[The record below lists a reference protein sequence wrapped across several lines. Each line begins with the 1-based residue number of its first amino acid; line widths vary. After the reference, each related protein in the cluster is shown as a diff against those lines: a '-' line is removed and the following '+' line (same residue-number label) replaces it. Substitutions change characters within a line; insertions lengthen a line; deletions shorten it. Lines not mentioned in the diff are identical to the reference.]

1 VSAARSPG
9 PTNPKSP
16 KSSADPELKNPGKMP
31 EGSWHTYKRL
41 LRYVK
46 PFWIAFTLAIIGNV
60 IYAAA
65 STGMAAA
72 MEYVIKAIENP
83 TEQNRLILT
92 LLIVGVFA
100 FRGLGTFLSQ
110 YFISYVG
117 RNVINALR
125 TDVFDRMLT
134 LPSRYFDDNAAGRL
148 VSKLTFNVEQVAEA
162 ATDAI
167 TITFREG
174 LTIVGLLGYM
184 LYTNWKLTLV
194 FLAVGPLIGA
204 VVSYA
209 SKRFRKISKRI
220 QGSMGDITHVAS
232 ESISG
237 YRVVRT
243 FGGEDF
249 ERKRFQKVS
258 EGNLKQSLKMSST
271 QAISVP
277 VIQVLV
283 AIAIAALV
291 WTMLSPTIRGE
302 MSTGQLVAFITAA
315 TTMAK
320 PIRQVT
326 SVHSKI
332 QKGLAAAYDVFET
345 LDERPEPDFGT
356 FAPQRVKGD
365 IEFRNVGFSYRDQL
379 DKVLDNIS
387 LTVPAGQSVA
397 LVGRSGSGKS
407 TLVSLLPRFYDYTD
421 GEIRID
427 GHLLED
433 FTLQALRAQIAL
445 VTQSVVLF
453 NDTIAANIAY
463 GALRDCSPEAIREAA
478 GKAHALEFIDRMP
491 EGLNTMIGDNGVML
505 SGGQRQRLAIAR
517 ALLKDAPILILDEAT
532 SALDTE
538 SERYIQNAMETV
550 MKGRTT
556 LVIAHR
562 LSTIENADR
571 ILVMDNG
578 RIVESGRHQELLDQG
593 GAYAQLHQM
602 QFSEHA

>member
-1 VSAARSPG
+1 
-9 PTNPKSP
+9 
-16 KSSADPELKNPGKMP
+16 M
-31 EGSWHTYKRL
+31 TYKRL
-41 LRYVK
+41 LAYVK
-46 PFWIAFTLAIIGNV
+46 PFWLAFALAVVGNV
-60 IYAAA
+60 IYAGA

-72 MEYVIKAIENP
+72 MEYVIAAIENP
-83 TEQNRLILT
+83 TEGNRLLLT
-92 LLIVGVFA
+92 LVIVGVFA
-100 FRGLGTFLSQ
+100 LRGVGTFMSQ
-110 YFISYVG
+110 YFINYVG
-117 RNVINALR
+117 RQVINALR
-125 TDVFDRMLT
+125 NDVFDRLLT

-162 ATDAI
+162 TTNAV
-167 TITFREG
+167 TISLREG
-174 LTIVGLLGYM
+174 LTIVGLLSFM
-184 LYTNWKLTLV
+184 LYTNWKLTLI
-194 FLAVGPLIGA
+194 FLAVGPIIGA

-209 SKRFRKISKRI
+209 SKRFRRISKRI

-243 FGGEDF
+243 FGGEDYEQQRF
-249 ERKRFQKVS
+249 REVNER
-258 EGNLKQSLKMSST
+258 NLKQSLKMAST

-291 WTMLSPTIRGE
+291 WTMLAPEIRGG
-302 MSTGQLVAFITAA
+302 MTTGQLVAFITAA

-326 SVHSKI
+326 SVHAKI
-332 QKGLAAAYDVFET
+332 QKGVAAAYDVFET
-345 LDERPEPDFGT
+345 IDETPEKDPGT
-356 FAPQRVKGD
+356 YAPERVKGTIRFED
-365 IEFRNVGFSYRDQL
+365 VSFRYRDQL
-379 DKVLDNIS
+379 DNVLEGIS
-387 LTVPAGQSVA
+387 IEIPAGQSVA

-407 TLVSLLPRFYDYTD
+407 TLVSLLPRFYEFTGGDIAIDDRSLRDYS
-421 GEIRID
+421 
-427 GHLLED
+427 LK
-433 FTLQALRAQIAL
+433 ALRAQIAL
-445 VTQSVVLF
+445 VTQNVVLF

-463 GALRDCSPEAIREAA
+463 GALRDCSREEIQQAA
-478 GKAHALEFIDRMP
+478 AKAHALEFIERMP
-491 EGLNTMIGDNGVML
+491 DGLDTMIGDNGVML

-538 SERYIQNAMETV
+538 SERHIQEALETV

-562 LSTIENADR
+562 LSTIETADR

-578 RIVESGRHQELLDQG
+578 RIVESGRHDELLSAG

-602 QFSEHA
+602 QFSEQG

>member
-1 VSAARSPG
+1 MSQAVPPPEPQAVKPG
-9 PTNPKSP
+9 
-16 KSSADPELKNPGKMP
+16 E
-31 EGSWHTYKRL
+31 SWETYKRL
-41 LRYVK
+41 LAYVK
-46 PFWIAFTLAIIGNV
+46 PFWLAFSLAVVGNI

-72 MEYVIKAIENP
+72 MEYVIAAIENP
-83 TEQNRLILT
+83 TEQNRILLTALIIGMFT
-92 LLIVGVFA
+92 
-100 FRGLGTFLSQ
+100 FRGIGTFLSQ

-117 RNVINALR
+117 RQVINSLR
-125 TDVFDRMLT
+125 TDVFNRLMT
-134 LPSRYFDDNAAGRL
+134 LPSRYFDENAAGRL

-162 ATDAI
+162 TTNAV
-167 TITFREG
+167 TITLREG
-174 LTIVGLLGYM
+174 LTIVGLLSFM
-184 LYTNWKLTLV
+184 LYTNWKLTLI

-209 SKRFRKISKRI
+209 SKRFRKISERI

-232 ESISG
+232 ESITG

-243 FGGEDF
+243 FGGVEY
-249 ERKRFQKVS
+249 EKQRFQKVNDR
-258 EGNLKQSLKMSST
+258 NLKQSLKMAST

-277 VIQVLV
+277 VIQTLV
-283 AIAIAALV
+283 AVAIAALV
-291 WTMLSPTIRGE
+291 WTMLSPEIRGE

-326 SVHSKI
+326 SVHAQI
-332 QKGLAAAYDVFET
+332 QKGVAAAYDVFET
-345 LDERPEPDFGT
+345 IDEAPEQDPGT
-356 FAPQRVKGD
+356 FSPDRVEGN
-365 IEFRNVGFSYRDQL
+365 IEFEDVAFRYRDQL
-379 DKVLDNIS
+379 DNVLEGIS
-387 LTVPAGQSVA
+387 IDIPAGQSVA

-407 TLVSLLPRFYDYTD
+407 TLVSLLPRFYEYTGGD
-421 GEIRID
+421 IRID
-427 GHLLED
+427 GRSLKD
-433 FTLQALRAQIAL
+433 FSLKALRSQIAL
-445 VTQSVVLF
+445 VTQNVVLF

-463 GALRDCSPEAIREAA
+463 GALRDCSREDIREAA
-478 GKAHALEFIDRMP
+478 AKAHALEFIDRMP
-491 EGLNTMIGDNGVML
+491 EGLDTMIGDNGVML

-538 SERYIQNAMETV
+538 SERHIQKALETV
-550 MKGRTT
+550 IQGRTT

-562 LSTIENADR
+562 LSTIESADR

-578 RIVESGRHQELLDQG
+578 RIVESGRHEELLAQK

-602 QFSEHA
+602 QFSEHS

>member
-1 VSAARSPG
+1 MINERPEPLQAP
-9 PTNPKSP
+9 PT
-16 KSSADPELKNPGKMP
+16 
-31 EGSWHTYKRL
+31 GSWSTYKRL

-46 PFWIAFTLAIIGNV
+46 PFWLAFALAIMGNV

-72 MEYVIKAIENP
+72 MEYVIAAIENP
-83 TEQNRLILT
+83 TDENRVLLT
-92 LLIVGVFA
+92 GLIVGVFA
-100 FRGLGTFLSQ
+100 FRGIGTFFSQ

-125 TDVFDRMLT
+125 NDVFDRLMT

-162 ATDAI
+162 TTSAV
-167 TITFREG
+167 TITLREG
-174 LTIVGLLGYM
+174 LTIVGLLGFM
-184 LYTNWKLTLV
+184 IYTNWKLTLV
-194 FLAVGPLIGA
+194 FLTVGPLIGL
-204 VVSYA
+204 VVNYA
-209 SKRFRKISKRI
+209 SKRFRRISQRI

-243 FGGEDF
+243 FGGEDY
-249 ERKRFQKVS
+249 ERERFRAVS
-258 EGNLKQSLKMSST
+258 HRNLKQSLKMAST

-277 VIQVLV
+277 VVQVLV

-291 WTMLSPTIRGE
+291 WTMLSPEIRGE
-302 MSTGQLVAFITAA
+302 MSTGQLIAFITAA

-332 QKGLAAAYDVFET
+332 QKGVAAAYDVFET
-345 LDERPEPDFGT
+345 IDEPPEQDPGT
-356 FAPQRVKGD
+356 YAPARVDGH
-365 IEFRNVGFSYRDQL
+365 IEFDQVSFRYRDQL
-379 DKVLDNIS
+379 DNVLEGI
-387 LTVPAGQSVA
+387 TVDIPAGQSVA

-407 TLVSLLPRFYDYTD
+407 TMVSLLPRFYEYTS
-421 GEIRID
+421 GNIRID
-427 GHLLED
+427 GHSLEE
-433 FTLQALRAQIAL
+433 FSLRALRAQVAL
-445 VTQSVVLF
+445 VNQNVVLF
-453 NDTIAANIAY
+453 NDSIAANIAY
-463 GALRDCSPEAIREAA
+463 GALRHCSREEIREAA
-478 GKAHALEFIDRMP
+478 DKAHASEFIDRMP
-491 EGLNTMIGDNGVML
+491 EGMDTLIGDNGVML

-517 ALLKDAPILILDEAT
+517 AILKDAPVLILDEAT
-532 SALDTE
+532 SALDSE
-538 SERYIQNAMETV
+538 SERHIQEALETV
-550 MKGRTT
+550 MQGRTT

-562 LSTIENADR
+562 LSTIEKADR

-578 RIVESGRHQELLDQG
+578 RIVESGTHSELLEQE
-593 GAYAQLHQM
+593 GAYAQLHQI

>member
-1 VSAARSPG
+1 MRVTEPL
-9 PTNPKSP
+9 P
-16 KSSADPELKNPGKMP
+16 DPSEVTPA
-31 EGSWHTYKRL
+31 GSWETYKRL
-41 LRYVK
+41 LAYVR
-46 PFWIAFTLAIIGNV
+46 PFMLAFSLAVLGNI

-72 MEYVIKAIENP
+72 MEYVIAAIENP
-83 TEQNRLILT
+83 TEQNRLMLT
-92 LLIVGVFA
+92 LVIVGVFS

-117 RNVINALR
+117 RQVINALR
-125 TDVFDRMLT
+125 NDVFNRLMT

-162 ATDAI
+162 TTNAV
-167 TITFREG
+167 TITLREG
-174 LTIVGLLGYM
+174 LTIIGLLGYM
-184 LYTNWKLTLV
+184 FYTNWKLTLI

-209 SKRFRKISKRI
+209 SKRFRKISQRI

-243 FGGEDF
+243 FGGEDY
-249 ERKRFQKVS
+249 ERERFQEVNNK
-258 EGNLKQSLKMSST
+258 NLKQSLKMAST

-277 VIQVLV
+277 VIQVMV
-283 AIAIAALV
+283 AIAIAGLV
-291 WTMLSPTIRGE
+291 WMMLAPEIRGE
-302 MSTGQLVAFITAA
+302 MTTGQLVAFITAA

-326 SVHSKI
+326 SVHAKI
-332 QKGLAAAYDVFET
+332 QKGVAAAYDVFET
-345 LDERPEPDFGT
+345 IDEPPEQDPGT
-356 FAPQRVKGD
+356 YSPGRVEGE
-365 IEFRNVGFSYRDQL
+365 IEFDEVSFRYRDQL
-379 DKVLDNIS
+379 DNVLEGIS
-387 LTVPAGQSVA
+387 LKIPAGQSVA

-407 TLVSLLPRFYDYTD
+407 TLVSLLPRFYEFTGGD
-421 GEIRID
+421 IRID
-427 GHLLED
+427 GHSLREFSLK
-433 FTLQALRAQIAL
+433 ALRAQIAL

-463 GALRDCSPEAIREAA
+463 GALRQCSREEIREAA
-478 GKAHALEFIDRMP
+478 DKAHALEFIDRMP
-491 EGLNTMIGDNGVML
+491 EGLDTMIGDNGVML

-517 ALLKDAPILILDEAT
+517 ALLKNAPVLILDEAT

-538 SERYIQNAMETV
+538 SERHIQDALETV
-550 MKGRTT
+550 MRGRTT

-562 LSTIENADR
+562 LSTIEKADR
-571 ILVMDNG
+571 ILVMENG
-578 RIVESGRHQELLDQG
+578 RIAESGRHEELLAAG

-602 QFSEHA
+602 QFTEQS

>member
-1 VSAARSPG
+1 MMNARPEPLKAP
-9 PTNPKSP
+9 PTSGW
-16 KSSADPELKNPGKMP
+16 E
-31 EGSWHTYKRL
+31 TYKRL

-46 PFWIAFTLAIIGNV
+46 PFWLAFSLAVVGNV

-72 MEYVIKAIENP
+72 MEYVITAIENP
-83 TEQNRLILT
+83 TDENRVLLT
-92 LLIVGVFA
+92 SMIVGVFA
-100 FRGLGTFLSQ
+100 LRGMGTFFSQ
-110 YFISYVG
+110 YFIAYVG

-125 TDVFDRMLT
+125 NDVFDRLMT
-134 LPSRYFDDNAAGRL
+134 LPSRYFDNNAAGRL

-162 ATDAI
+162 TTNAV
-167 TITFREG
+167 TITLREG
-174 LTIVGLLGYM
+174 LTILGLLSFM
-184 LYTNWKLTLV
+184 IYTNWKLTLV
-194 FLAVGPLIGA
+194 FLIVGPIIGG

-209 SKRFRKISKRI
+209 SKRFRRISKRI

-243 FGGEDF
+243 FGGEDY
-249 ERKRFQKVS
+249 ERERFRDVS
-258 EGNLKQSLKMSST
+258 ARNLKQSLKMAST

-291 WTMLSPTIRGE
+291 WTMLSPEIRGE

-326 SVHSKI
+326 SVHAKI
-332 QKGLAAAYDVFET
+332 QKGVAAAYDVFET
-345 LDERPEPDFGT
+345 MDEEPEHDEGT
-356 FAPQRVKGD
+356 YAPERVDGH
-365 IEFRNVGFSYRDQL
+365 IEFDRMSFRYRDQL
-379 DKVLDNIS
+379 DNVLEDIT
-387 LTVPAGQSVA
+387 LDIPAGQSVA

-407 TLVSLLPRFYDYTD
+407 TMVSLLPRFYEYTGGD
-421 GEIRID
+421 IRID
-427 GHLLED
+427 GHSLKDYSLS
-433 FTLQALRAQIAL
+433 ALRAQIAL
-445 VTQSVVLF
+445 VNQNVVLF

-463 GALRDCSPEAIREAA
+463 GALRHCTREEIREAA
-478 GKAHALEFIDRMP
+478 EKAHASEFIDRMP
-491 EGLNTMIGDNGVML
+491 DGMDTLIGDNGLML

-517 ALLKDAPILILDEAT
+517 AILKDAPVLVLDEAT

-538 SERYIQNAMETV
+538 SERHIQEALETV

-562 LSTIENADR
+562 LSTIEKADR

-578 RIVESGRHQELLDQG
+578 RIVESGTHEELLAQEG
-593 GAYAQLHQM
+593 PYAQLHQI

>member
-1 VSAARSPG
+1 MMNERPEPLQAP
-9 PTNPKSP
+9 PT
-16 KSSADPELKNPGKMP
+16 
-31 EGSWHTYKRL
+31 GSWSTYKRL

-46 PFWIAFTLAIIGNV
+46 PFWLAFALAIMGNV

-72 MEYVIKAIENP
+72 MEYVIAAIENP
-83 TEQNRLILT
+83 TDENRVLLT
-92 LLIVGVFA
+92 GLIVGVFA
-100 FRGLGTFLSQ
+100 FRGIGTFFSQ

-125 TDVFDRMLT
+125 NDVFDRLMT

-162 ATDAI
+162 TTSAV
-167 TITFREG
+167 TITLREG
-174 LTIVGLLGYM
+174 LTIVGLLGFM
-184 LYTNWKLTLV
+184 IYTNWKLTLV
-194 FLAVGPLIGA
+194 FLTVGPLIGL
-204 VVSYA
+204 VVNYA
-209 SKRFRKISKRI
+209 SKRFRRISQRI

-243 FGGEDF
+243 FGGEDY
-249 ERKRFQKVS
+249 ERERFRAVS
-258 EGNLKQSLKMSST
+258 HRNLKQSLKMAST

-277 VIQVLV
+277 VVQVLV

-291 WTMLSPTIRGE
+291 WTMLSPEIRGE
-302 MSTGQLVAFITAA
+302 MSTGQLIAFITAA

-332 QKGLAAAYDVFET
+332 QKGVAAAYDVFET
-345 LDERPEPDFGT
+345 IDEPPEQDPGT
-356 FAPQRVKGD
+356 YAPVRVEGH
-365 IEFRNVGFSYRDQL
+365 IEFDQVSFRYRDQL
-379 DKVLDNIS
+379 DNVLEGI
-387 LTVPAGQSVA
+387 TVDIPAGQSVA

-407 TLVSLLPRFYDYTD
+407 TMVSLLPRFYEYTSGD
-421 GEIRID
+421 IRID
-427 GHLLED
+427 GHSLKEFSLR
-433 FTLQALRAQIAL
+433 ALRAQVAL
-445 VTQSVVLF
+445 VNQNVVLF
-453 NDTIAANIAY
+453 NDSIAANIAY
-463 GALRDCSPEAIREAA
+463 GALRHCSREEIREAA
-478 GKAHALEFIDRMP
+478 DKAHASEFIDRMP
-491 EGLNTMIGDNGVML
+491 EGMDTLIGDNGVML

-517 ALLKDAPILILDEAT
+517 AILKDAPVLILDEAT
-532 SALDTE
+532 SALDSE
-538 SERYIQNAMETV
+538 SERHIQEALETV
-550 MKGRTT
+550 MQGRTT

-562 LSTIENADR
+562 LSTIEKADR

-578 RIVESGRHQELLDQG
+578 RIVESGTHSELLEQE
-593 GAYAQLHQM
+593 GAYAQLHQI

>member
-1 VSAARSPG
+1 MSQSEEVS
-9 PTNPKSP
+9 N
-16 KSSADPELKNPGKMP
+16 
-31 EGSWHTYKRL
+31 WQTYRRL
-41 LRYVK
+41 LAYVK
-46 PFWIAFTLAIIGNV
+46 PFWLAFGLAIVGNV

-72 MEYVIKAIENP
+72 MEHVIQAIENP
-83 TEQNRLILT
+83 TQENRILIT
-92 LLIVGVFA
+92 LLIIGVFSL
-100 FRGLGTFLSQ
+100 RGVGTFMSQ

-117 RNVINALR
+117 RQVVNALR
-125 TDVFDRMLT
+125 NQVFDRLMT
-134 LPSRYFDDNAAGRL
+134 LPSRYFDNNASGRL

-162 ATDAI
+162 STNAI
-167 TITFREG
+167 TIIFREG
-174 LTIVGLLGYM
+174 LTIIGLLGFM
-184 LYTNWKLTLV
+184 FYTNWKLTLI
-194 FLAVGPLIGA
+194 FLAIGPVIAG

-209 SKRFRKISKRI
+209 SKRFRRISQRI

-232 ESISG
+232 ESITG

-243 FGGEDF
+243 FGGEDY
-249 ERKRFQKVS
+249 ERERFRDVS
-258 EGNLKQSLKMSST
+258 ERNLTQSLKMAST

-291 WTMLSPTIRGE
+291 WVMLSPEIRGS
-302 MSTGQLVAFITAA
+302 MTTGQLVAFITAA

-326 SVHSKI
+326 SVHARI
-332 QKGLAAAYDVFET
+332 QKGVAAAQDVFST
-345 LDERPEPDFGT
+345 MDEESESDQGH
-356 FAPQRVKGD
+356 FAPERVTGNIRFD
-365 IEFRNVGFSYRDQL
+365 QVCFRYQDQL
-379 DKVLDNIS
+379 DDVLHDIT
-387 LTVPAGQSVA
+387 LEITTGQSIA

-407 TLVSLLPRFYDYTD
+407 TLVSLLPRFYDHTR
-421 GEIRID
+421 GEILID
-427 GHLLED
+427 GVPLGEFDLK
-433 FTLQALRAQIAL
+433 ALRAQIAL
-445 VTQSVVLF
+445 VTQNVVLF

-463 GALRDCSPEAIREAA
+463 GSLGSRTEAEILEAA
-478 GKAHALEFIDRMP
+478 AKAHALEFIERMP
-491 EGLNTMIGDNGVML
+491 QGLNTVIGDNGVML

-538 SERYIQNAMETV
+538 SERNIQQALEAV
-550 MKGRTT
+550 MAGRTT

-562 LSTIENADR
+562 LSTIEKADR

-578 RIVESGRHQELLDQG
+578 RIVESGNHDELLAAG

-602 QFSEHA
+602 QFREEA

>member
-1 VSAARSPG
+1 MSQAVPPSDPKPVQPG
-9 PTNPKSP
+9 
-16 KSSADPELKNPGKMP
+16 D
-31 EGSWHTYKRL
+31 SWQTYKRL
-41 LRYVK
+41 LAYVK
-46 PFWIAFTLAIIGNV
+46 PFWLAFSLAVVGNV

-72 MEYVIKAIENP
+72 MEYVIAAIENP
-83 TEQNRLILT
+83 TEQNRILLT
-92 LLIVGVFA
+92 ALIVGMFT
-100 FRGLGTFLSQ
+100 FRGVGTFLSQ

-117 RNVINALR
+117 RQVINSLR
-125 TDVFDRMLT
+125 TDVFNRLMT

-162 ATDAI
+162 TTNAV
-167 TITFREG
+167 TITLREG
-174 LTIVGLLGYM
+174 LTIVGLLGFM
-184 LYTNWKLTLV
+184 LYTNWKLTLI

-209 SKRFRKISKRI
+209 SKRFRKISQRI

-232 ESISG
+232 ESIVG

-243 FGGEDF
+243 FGGE
-249 ERKRFQKVS
+249 EYEKERFQKVNDR
-258 EGNLKQSLKMSST
+258 NLKQSLKMAST

-277 VIQVLV
+277 VIQTLV
-283 AIAIAALV
+283 AVAIAALV
-291 WTMLSPTIRGE
+291 WTMLSPEIRGE
-302 MSTGQLVAFITAA
+302 MSTGQLIAFITAA

-326 SVHSKI
+326 SVHAKI
-332 QKGLAAAYDVFET
+332 QKGVAAAYDVFET
-345 LDERPEPDFGT
+345 IDEAPEQDPGT
-356 FAPQRVKGD
+356 FAPDRVQGN
-365 IEFRNVGFSYRDQL
+365 IEFDDVSFRYRDQL
-379 DKVLDNIS
+379 DNVLEGI
-387 LTVPAGQSVA
+387 TVDIPAGQSVA

-407 TLVSLLPRFYDYTD
+407 TMVSLLPRFYEYTGGD
-421 GEIRID
+421 IRID
-427 GHLLED
+427 GHSLKD
-433 FTLQALRAQIAL
+433 FSLKALRAQIAL

-453 NDTIAANIAY
+453 NDSIAANIAY
-463 GALRDCSPEAIREAA
+463 GALREYSREEIREAA

-491 EGLNTMIGDNGVML
+491 EGLDTMIGDNGVML

-538 SERYIQNAMETV
+538 SERHIQEALETV
-550 MKGRTT
+550 IQGRTT

-562 LSTIENADR
+562 LSTIESADR
-571 ILVMDNG
+571 ILVMDDG
-578 RIVESGRHQELLDQG
+578 RIVESGRHEELLAKN

>member
-1 VSAARSPG
+1 MSVDSPETSPVGHERS
-9 PTNPKSP
+9 NW
-16 KSSADPELKNPGKMP
+16 E
-31 EGSWHTYKRL
+31 TYKRL
-41 LRYVK
+41 LAYVK
-46 PFWIAFTLAIIGNV
+46 PFWLAFTLAVIGNV

-72 MEYVIKAIENP
+72 MEYVITAIENP
-83 TEQNRLILT
+83 TEQNRILLT
-92 LLIVGVFA
+92 GLIVGVFA
-100 FRGLGTFLSQ
+100 FRGLGTFMSQ

-117 RNVINALR
+117 RQVINALR
-125 TDVFDRMLT
+125 TEVFDRLLT

-162 ATDAI
+162 TTNAI
-167 TITFREG
+167 TISLREG
-174 LTIVGLLGYM
+174 LTIVGLLGFM

-194 FLAVGPLIGA
+194 FIAVGPIIGF

-209 SKRFRKISKRI
+209 SKRFRKLSQRI

-243 FGGEDF
+243 FGGEDY
-249 ERKRFQKVS
+249 ERQRFGDVS
-258 EGNLKQSLKMSST
+258 QRNLTQSLKLASA

-283 AIAIAALV
+283 AFAIAALV
-291 WTMLSPTIRGE
+291 WTMLAPGIRGE
-302 MSTGQLVAFITAA
+302 MSTGELVAFITAA

-326 SVHSKI
+326 SVHAKI
-332 QKGLAAAYDVFET
+332 QKGVAAADDVFST
-345 LDERPEPDFGT
+345 MDEKPEEDKGT
-356 FAPQRVKGD
+356 YAPARVKGD
-365 IEFRNVGFSYRDQL
+365 IEFANVAFRYRDQL
-379 DKVLDNIS
+379 DNVLEDINIS
-387 LTVPAGQSVA
+387 IPAGQSVA

-407 TLVSLLPRFYDYTD
+407 TLVSLLPRFYEYSD
-421 GEIRID
+421 GDVQID
-427 GHLLED
+427 GHSLKEYRLD
-433 FTLQALRAQIAL
+433 ALRAQIAL

-463 GALRDCSPEAIREAA
+463 GALRDCSREAIRDAA
-478 GKAHALEFIDRMP
+478 AKAHALEFIDRMP
-491 EGLNTMIGDNGVML
+491 EGLDTMIGDNGVML

-538 SERYIQNAMETV
+538 SERHIQAALDTV
-550 MKGRTT
+550 MEGRTT

-571 ILVMDNG
+571 ILVMDAG
-578 RIVESGRHQELLDQG
+578 RIIESGRHDELLASG

-602 QFSEHA
+602 QFSEPA

>member
-1 VSAARSPG
+1 MSSPE
-9 PTNPKSP
+9 PDQTLSQTPP
-16 KSSADPELKNPGKMP
+16 SS
-31 EGSWHTYKRL
+31 SWMTYKRL
-41 LRYVK
+41 LAYVK
-46 PFWIAFTLAIIGNV
+46 PFWLAFALAVVGNV
-60 IYAAA
+60 IYAGA

-72 MEYVIKAIENP
+72 MEYVIAAIENP
-83 TEQNRLILT
+83 TEGNRLLLT
-92 LLIVGVFA
+92 LVIVGVFA
-100 FRGLGTFLSQ
+100 LRGVGTFMSQ
-110 YFISYVG
+110 YFINYVG
-117 RNVINALR
+117 RQVINALR
-125 TDVFDRMLT
+125 NDVFDRLLT

-162 ATDAI
+162 TTNAV
-167 TITFREG
+167 TISLREG
-174 LTIVGLLGYM
+174 LTIVGLLSFM
-184 LYTNWKLTLV
+184 LYTNWKLTLI
-194 FLAVGPLIGA
+194 FLAVGPIIGA

-209 SKRFRKISKRI
+209 SKRFRRISKRI

-243 FGGEDF
+243 FGGEDYEQQRF
-249 ERKRFQKVS
+249 REVNER
-258 EGNLKQSLKMSST
+258 NLKQSLKMAST

-291 WTMLSPTIRGE
+291 WTMLAPEIRGG
-302 MSTGQLVAFITAA
+302 MTTGQLVAFITAA

-326 SVHSKI
+326 SVHAKI
-332 QKGLAAAYDVFET
+332 QKGVAAAYDVFET
-345 LDERPEPDFGT
+345 IDETPEKDPGT
-356 FAPQRVKGD
+356 YAPERVKGTIRFED
-365 IEFRNVGFSYRDQL
+365 VSFRYRDQL
-379 DKVLDNIS
+379 DNVLEGIS
-387 LTVPAGQSVA
+387 IEIPAGQSVA

-407 TLVSLLPRFYDYTD
+407 TLVSLLPRFYEFTGGDIAIDDRSLRDYS
-421 GEIRID
+421 
-427 GHLLED
+427 LK
-433 FTLQALRAQIAL
+433 ALRAQIAL
-445 VTQSVVLF
+445 VTQNVVLF

-463 GALRDCSPEAIREAA
+463 GALRDCSREEIQQAA
-478 GKAHALEFIDRMP
+478 AKAHALEFIERMP
-491 EGLNTMIGDNGVML
+491 DGLDTMIGDNGVML

-538 SERYIQNAMETV
+538 SERHIQEALETV

-562 LSTIENADR
+562 LSTIETADR

-578 RIVESGRHQELLDQG
+578 RIVESGRHDELLSAG

-602 QFSEHA
+602 QFSEQG

>member
-1 VSAARSPG
+1 MIDSRPEPLEAP
-9 PTNPKSP
+9 PT
-16 KSSADPELKNPGKMP
+16 
-31 EGSWHTYKRL
+31 GSWVTYKRL
-41 LRYVK
+41 LAYVK
-46 PFWIAFTLAIIGNV
+46 PFWLAFSLAVLGNV

-72 MEYVIKAIENP
+72 MEYVITAIENP
-83 TEQNRLILT
+83 TSQNRLMLT
-92 LLIVGVFA
+92 GLIVGVFA
-100 FRGLGTFLSQ
+100 LRGLGTFFSQ

-125 TDVFDRMLT
+125 NDVFDRLMT

-162 ATDAI
+162 STNAI
-167 TITFREG
+167 TITLREG
-174 LTIVGLLGYM
+174 LTIIGLLGFM
-184 LYTNWKLTLV
+184 IYTNWKLTLV
-194 FLAVGPLIGA
+194 FLTVGPVIGL

-209 SKRFRKISKRI
+209 SKRFRKISQRI

-243 FGGEDF
+243 FGGEDY
-249 ERKRFQKVS
+249 ERERFRDVS
-258 EGNLKQSLKMSST
+258 ARNLKQSLKMAST

-283 AIAIAALV
+283 AVAIAALV
-291 WTMLSPTIRGE
+291 WTMLSPEIRGE

-326 SVHSKI
+326 SVHAKI
-332 QKGLAAAYDVFET
+332 QKGVAAAYDVFET
-345 LDERPEPDFGT
+345 MDEKAEEDPGEY
-356 FAPQRVKGD
+356 APTRVDGHL
-365 IEFRNVGFSYRDQL
+365 EFDQVCFRYRDQM
-379 DKVLDNIS
+379 DNVLEGI
-387 LTVPAGQSVA
+387 TVDIPAGQSVA

-407 TLVSLLPRFYDYTD
+407 TMVSLLPRFYEYTGGD
-421 GEIRID
+421 IRID
-427 GHLLED
+427 GHSLKAFSLK
-433 FTLQALRAQIAL
+433 ALRAQIAL
-445 VTQSVVLF
+445 VTQNVVLF
-453 NDTIAANIAY
+453 NDSIAANIAY
-463 GALRDCSPEAIREAA
+463 GALRECSRDEIREAA
-478 GKAHALEFIDRMP
+478 AKAHALEFIDRMP
-491 EGLNTMIGDNGVML
+491 DGLDTMIGDNGVML

-517 ALLKDAPILILDEAT
+517 ALLKNAPVLILDEAT

-538 SERYIQNAMETV
+538 SERHIQEALETV
-550 MKGRTT
+550 MQGRTT

-562 LSTIENADR
+562 LSTIEKADR
-571 ILVMDNG
+571 ILVMEKG
-578 RIVESGRHQELLDQG
+578 HIVESGTHSELLAAG
-593 GAYAQLHQM
+593 GAYAQLHQI

>member
-1 VSAARSPG
+1 MSSPDPLPAQGPAAQPS
-9 PTNPKSP
+9 
-16 KSSADPELKNPGKMP
+16 
-31 EGSWHTYKRL
+31 GSWETYKRL
-41 LRYVK
+41 LVYVR
-46 PFWIAFTLAIIGNV
+46 PFWLAFSLAVVGNV

-72 MEYVIKAIENP
+72 MEYVIAAIENP
-83 TEQNRLILT
+83 TEGNRIMLT

-100 FRGLGTFLSQ
+100 FRGVGTFMSQ
-110 YFISYVG
+110 YFIGYVG
-117 RNVINALR
+117 RHVINVLR
-125 TDVFDRMLT
+125 NDVFDRLLS

-162 ATDAI
+162 TTNAV
-167 TITFREG
+167 TITLREG
-174 LTIVGLLGYM
+174 LTIIGLLCFM
-184 LYTNWKLTLV
+184 LYTNWVLTLI
-194 FLAVGPLIGA
+194 FLAVGPVIGA

-209 SKRFRKISKRI
+209 SKRFRRISKRI

-232 ESISG
+232 ESIAG

-243 FGGEDF
+243 FGGEDY
-249 ERKRFQKVS
+249 EQQRFREVNDR
-258 EGNLKQSLKMSST
+258 NLTQSLKMAST

-291 WTMLSPTIRGE
+291 WTMLAPEIRGG
-302 MSTGQLVAFITAA
+302 MTTGQLVAFITAA

-326 SVHSKI
+326 SVHAKI

-345 LDERPEPDFGT
+345 MDEQPEQDPGT
-356 FAPQRVKGD
+356 YAPSRVEGNIRFED
-365 IEFRNVGFSYRDQL
+365 VSFRYRDQL
-379 DKVLDNIS
+379 DNVLEGIS
-387 LTVPAGQSVA
+387 LDIPAGQSVA

-407 TLVSLLPRFYDYTD
+407 TLVSLLPRFYEYTGGDILIDDHSLRDYS
-421 GEIRID
+421 
-427 GHLLED
+427 LK
-433 FTLQALRAQIAL
+433 ALRSQIAL
-445 VTQSVVLF
+445 VTQNVVLF

-463 GALRDCSPEAIREAA
+463 GALRDCSREEIREAA
-478 GKAHALEFIDRMP
+478 AKAHALEFIDRMP
-491 EGLNTMIGDNGVML
+491 EGLDTMIGDNGVML

-517 ALLKDAPILILDEAT
+517 ALLKNAPILILDEAT

-538 SERYIQNAMETV
+538 SERHIQEALETV

-562 LSTIENADR
+562 LSTIESADR
-571 ILVMDNG
+571 ILVMENG
-578 RIVESGRHQELLDQG
+578 RIVESGRHDELLATG

-602 QFSEHA
+602 QFSESV

>member
-1 VSAARSPG
+1 MSQAGPIPDSRNVKPG
-9 PTNPKSP
+9 
-16 KSSADPELKNPGKMP
+16 D
-31 EGSWHTYKRL
+31 SWQTYKRL
-41 LRYVK
+41 LAYVK
-46 PFWIAFTLAIIGNV
+46 PFWLAFSLAVIGNI

-72 MEYVIKAIENP
+72 MEYVIAAIENP
-83 TEQNRLILT
+83 TQQNRVLLT
-92 LLIVGVFA
+92 GLIVGVFA
-100 FRGLGTFLSQ
+100 LRGAGTFMSQ

-117 RNVINALR
+117 RQVINSLR
-125 TDVFDRMLT
+125 GDVFNRLMT

-162 ATDAI
+162 STSAI
-167 TITFREG
+167 TITLREG
-174 LTIVGLLGYM
+174 LTIIGLLGFM
-184 LYTNWKLTLV
+184 VYTNWKLTLV

-209 SKRFRKISKRI
+209 SKRFRKISQRI

-243 FGGEDF
+243 FGGEAY
-249 ERKRFQKVS
+249 EKSRFQKVNDK
-258 EGNLKQSLKMSST
+258 NLKQSLKMAST

-277 VIQVLV
+277 VIQLLVAV
-283 AIAIAALV
+283 AIATLV
-291 WTMLSPTIRGE
+291 WTMLAPEIRGE
-302 MSTGQLVAFITAA
+302 MTTGQLVAFITAA
-315 TTMAK
+315 ATMAK

-326 SVHSKI
+326 SVHAKI
-332 QKGLAAAYDVFET
+332 QKGVAAAYDVFET
-345 LDERPEPDFGT
+345 IDEAPEQDPGTYAPD
-356 FAPQRVKGD
+356 RVEGE
-365 IEFRNVGFSYRDQL
+365 IEFNQVSFRYRDQL
-379 DKVLDNIS
+379 DDVLKEIS
-387 LTVPAGQSVA
+387 VTIPAGQSVA

-407 TLVSLLPRFYDYTD
+407 TLVSLLPRFYEYDSGD
-421 GEIRID
+421 ILID
-427 GHLLED
+427 GHSLKD
-433 FTLQALRAQIAL
+433 FSLKALRAQIAL
-445 VTQSVVLF
+445 VTQNVVLF

-463 GALRDCSPEAIREAA
+463 GALRDCSREEIREAA
-478 GKAHALEFIDRMP
+478 AKAHALEFIDRMP
-491 EGLNTMIGDNGVML
+491 EGLDSKIGDNGVML

-538 SERYIQNAMETV
+538 SERTIQRALETV
-550 MKGRTT
+550 MQGRTT

-562 LSTIENADR
+562 LSTIEKADR

-578 RIVESGRHQELLDQG
+578 RIVESGNHSELLASN

-602 QFSEHA
+602 QFSEQS

>member
-1 VSAARSPG
+1 MSQSEDVS
-9 PTNPKSP
+9 N
-16 KSSADPELKNPGKMP
+16 
-31 EGSWHTYKRL
+31 WQTYRRL
-41 LRYVK
+41 LAYVK
-46 PFWIAFTLAIIGNV
+46 PFWLAFSLAIVGNV

-72 MEYVIKAIENP
+72 MEYVIQAIENP
-83 TEQNRLILT
+83 TQENRILIT
-92 LLIVGVFA
+92 ALIVGVFSL
-100 FRGLGTFLSQ
+100 RGVGTFMSQ

-117 RNVINALR
+117 RQVVNALR
-125 TDVFDRMLT
+125 NQVFDRLMT
-134 LPSRYFDDNAAGRL
+134 LPSRYFDNNASGRL

-162 ATDAI
+162 STNAI
-167 TITFREG
+167 TITLREG
-174 LTIVGLLGYM
+174 LTILGLLGFM
-184 LYTNWKLTLV
+184 FYTNWKLTLV
-194 FLAVGPLIGA
+194 FLAIGPLIAG

-209 SKRFRKISKRI
+209 SKRFRRISQRI

-243 FGGEDF
+243 FGGEDY
-249 ERKRFQKVS
+249 ERQRFQEVS
-258 EGNLKQSLKMSST
+258 AQNLRQSLKMAST

-283 AIAIAALV
+283 AVSIAMLV
-291 WTMLSPTIRGE
+291 WVMLSPEIRGS

-326 SVHSKI
+326 SVHAKI
-332 QKGLAAAYDVFET
+332 QKGVAAAQDVFLT
-345 LDERPEPDFGT
+345 MDEKPEADHGRY
-356 FAPQRVKGD
+356 APARVEGNIRFD
-365 IEFRNVGFSYRDQL
+365 RVRFRYQDQL
-379 DKVLDNIS
+379 DDVLHGIS
-387 LTVPAGQSVA
+387 LDIPAGQSVA

-407 TLVSLLPRFYDYTD
+407 TLVSLLPRFYDYTGGD
-421 GEIRID
+421 ILID
-427 GHLLED
+427 GHALPD
-433 FTLQALRAQIAL
+433 FDLKALRAQIAL
-445 VTQSVVLF
+445 VTQNVVLF

-463 GALRDCSPEAIREAA
+463 GSLGARSEEEIREAA
-478 GKAHALEFIDRMP
+478 AKAHALEFIERMP
-491 EGLNTMIGDNGVML
+491 DGLNTMIGDNGVML

-538 SERYIQNAMETV
+538 SERHIQQALEAV
-550 MKGRTT
+550 MAGRTT

-562 LSTIENADR
+562 LSTIEKADR
-571 ILVMDNG
+571 ILVMENG
-578 RIVESGRHQELLDQG
+578 RIVESGCHSELLAVG

-602 QFSEHA
+602 QFRDEP

>member
-1 VSAARSPG
+1 MSSPDPLPAQGPAAQPS
-9 PTNPKSP
+9 
-16 KSSADPELKNPGKMP
+16 
-31 EGSWHTYKRL
+31 GSWETYKRL
-41 LRYVK
+41 LVYVR
-46 PFWIAFTLAIIGNV
+46 PFWLAFSLAVVGNV

-72 MEYVIKAIENP
+72 MEYVIAAIENP
-83 TEQNRLILT
+83 TEGNRIMLT

-100 FRGLGTFLSQ
+100 FRGVGTFMSQ
-110 YFISYVG
+110 YFIGYVG
-117 RNVINALR
+117 RHVINVLR
-125 TDVFDRMLT
+125 NDVFDRLLS

-162 ATDAI
+162 TTNAV
-167 TITFREG
+167 TITLREG
-174 LTIVGLLGYM
+174 LTIIGLLCFM
-184 LYTNWKLTLV
+184 LYTNWVLTLI
-194 FLAVGPLIGA
+194 FLAVGPVIGA

-209 SKRFRKISKRI
+209 SKRFRRISKRI

-232 ESISG
+232 ESIAG

-243 FGGEDF
+243 FGGEDY
-249 ERKRFQKVS
+249 EQQRFREVNDR
-258 EGNLKQSLKMSST
+258 NLTQSLKMAST

-291 WTMLSPTIRGE
+291 WTMLAPEIRGG
-302 MSTGQLVAFITAA
+302 MTTGQLVAFITAA

-326 SVHSKI
+326 SVHAKI

-345 LDERPEPDFGT
+345 MDEQPEQDPGT
-356 FAPQRVKGD
+356 YAPSRVEGNIRFED
-365 IEFRNVGFSYRDQL
+365 VSFRYRDQL
-379 DKVLDNIS
+379 DNVLEGIS
-387 LTVPAGQSVA
+387 LDIPAGQSVA

-407 TLVSLLPRFYDYTD
+407 TLVSLLPRFYEYTGGDILIDDHSLRDYS
-421 GEIRID
+421 
-427 GHLLED
+427 LK
-433 FTLQALRAQIAL
+433 ALRSQIAL
-445 VTQSVVLF
+445 VTQNVVLF

-463 GALRDCSPEAIREAA
+463 GALRDCSREEIREAA
-478 GKAHALEFIDRMP
+478 AKAHALEFIDRMP
-491 EGLNTMIGDNGVML
+491 EGLDTRIGDNGVML

-517 ALLKDAPILILDEAT
+517 ALLKNAPILILDEAT

-538 SERYIQNAMETV
+538 SERHIQEALETV

-562 LSTIENADR
+562 LSTIESADR
-571 ILVMDNG
+571 ILVMENG
-578 RIVESGRHQELLDQG
+578 RIVESGRHDELLATG

-602 QFSEHA
+602 QFSESV

>member
-1 VSAARSPG
+1 VSQAVPPSDPKPVQPG
-9 PTNPKSP
+9 
-16 KSSADPELKNPGKMP
+16 D
-31 EGSWHTYKRL
+31 SWQTYKRL
-41 LRYVK
+41 LAYVK
-46 PFWIAFTLAIIGNV
+46 PFWLAFSLAVVGNV

-72 MEYVIKAIENP
+72 MEYVIAAIENP
-83 TEQNRLILT
+83 TEQNRILLT
-92 LLIVGVFA
+92 ALIVGMFT
-100 FRGLGTFLSQ
+100 FRGVGTFLSQ

-117 RNVINALR
+117 RQVINSLR
-125 TDVFDRMLT
+125 TDVFNRLMT

-162 ATDAI
+162 TTNAV
-167 TITFREG
+167 TITLREG
-174 LTIVGLLGYM
+174 LTIVGLLGFM
-184 LYTNWKLTLV
+184 LYTNWKLTLI

-209 SKRFRKISKRI
+209 SKRFRKISQRI

-232 ESISG
+232 ESIVG

-243 FGGEDF
+243 FGGE
-249 ERKRFQKVS
+249 EYEKERFQKVNDR
-258 EGNLKQSLKMSST
+258 NLKQSLKMAST

-277 VIQVLV
+277 VIQTLV
-283 AIAIAALV
+283 AVAIAALV
-291 WTMLSPTIRGE
+291 WTMLSPDIRGE

-326 SVHSKI
+326 SVHAKI
-332 QKGLAAAYDVFET
+332 QKGVAAAYDVFET
-345 LDERPEPDFGT
+345 IDEAPEQDPGT
-356 FAPQRVKGD
+356 FAPDRVQGN
-365 IEFRNVGFSYRDQL
+365 IEFDDVSFRYRDQL
-379 DKVLDNIS
+379 DNVLEGI
-387 LTVPAGQSVA
+387 TVDIPAGQSVA

-407 TLVSLLPRFYDYTD
+407 TMVSLLPRFYEYTGGD
-421 GEIRID
+421 IRID
-427 GHLLED
+427 GHSLKD
-433 FTLQALRAQIAL
+433 FSLKALRAQIAL

-453 NDTIAANIAY
+453 NDSIAANIAY
-463 GALRDCSPEAIREAA
+463 GALREYSREEIREAA

-491 EGLNTMIGDNGVML
+491 EGLDTMIGDNGVML

-538 SERYIQNAMETV
+538 SERHIQEALETV
-550 MKGRTT
+550 IQGRTT

-562 LSTIENADR
+562 LSTIESADR
-571 ILVMDNG
+571 ILVMDDG
-578 RIVESGRHQELLDQG
+578 RIVESGRHEELLAKN

>member
-1 VSAARSPG
+1 MSSPDPLPAQG
-9 PTNPKSP
+9 PAVQPS
-16 KSSADPELKNPGKMP
+16 
-31 EGSWHTYKRL
+31 GSWETYKRL
-41 LRYVK
+41 LAYVK
-46 PFWIAFTLAIIGNV
+46 PFWLAFSLAVVGNV

-72 MEYVIKAIENP
+72 MEYVIAAIENP
-83 TEQNRLILT
+83 TDSNRITLT

-100 FRGLGTFLSQ
+100 FRGVGTFMSQ
-110 YFISYVG
+110 YFIGYVG
-117 RNVINALR
+117 RHVINVLR
-125 TDVFDRMLT
+125 NDVFDRLLS

-162 ATDAI
+162 TTNAV
-167 TITFREG
+167 TITLREG
-174 LTIVGLLGYM
+174 LTIIGLLCFM
-184 LYTNWKLTLV
+184 LYTNWVLTLI
-194 FLAVGPLIGA
+194 FLAVGPVIGA

-209 SKRFRKISKRI
+209 SKRFRRISKRI

-232 ESISG
+232 ESIAG

-243 FGGEDF
+243 FGGEDY
-249 ERKRFQKVS
+249 EQQRFREVNDR
-258 EGNLKQSLKMSST
+258 NLAQSLKMAST

-291 WTMLSPTIRGE
+291 WTMLAPEIRGG
-302 MSTGQLVAFITAA
+302 MTTGQLVAFITAA

-326 SVHSKI
+326 SVHAKI

-345 LDERPEPDFGT
+345 MDEQPEQDPGT
-356 FAPQRVKGD
+356 YAPSRVEGNIRFED
-365 IEFRNVGFSYRDQL
+365 VSFRYRDQL
-379 DKVLDNIS
+379 DNVLEGITLDI
-387 LTVPAGQSVA
+387 PAGQSVA

-407 TLVSLLPRFYDYTD
+407 TLVSLLPRFYEYTGGDILIDDHSLRDYS
-421 GEIRID
+421 
-427 GHLLED
+427 LK
-433 FTLQALRAQIAL
+433 ALRSQIAL
-445 VTQSVVLF
+445 VTQNVVLF

-463 GALRDCSPEAIREAA
+463 GALRDCSREEIREAA
-478 GKAHALEFIDRMP
+478 AKAHALEFIDRMP
-491 EGLNTMIGDNGVML
+491 EGLDTMIGDNGVML

-517 ALLKDAPILILDEAT
+517 ALLKNAPVLILDEAT

-538 SERYIQNAMETV
+538 SERHIQEALETV

-562 LSTIENADR
+562 LSTIEKADR

-578 RIVESGRHQELLDQG
+578 RIVESGRHDELLKTG

-602 QFSEHA
+602 QFSESV